1 MIFPFIC
8 MVASVTDGDTF
19 RCQDGRRIRL
29 AGVDAPE
36 LRGHCRPGRRCTP
49 GDPIASRGALRTLIE
64 GRGLIC
70 RQVGRSYGRILA
82 TCRYR
87 GIDVACVQLMRGHVV
102 KRYSES
108 WRVCR

>member
-1 MIFPFIC
+1 MIPILCFV
-8 MVASVTDGDTF
+8 VAVTDGDTF
-19 RCQDGRRIRL
+19 RCSDGRRIRL

-36 LRGHCRPGRRCTP
+36 LVGHCRRGRRCTP
-49 GDPIASRGALRTLIE
+49 GDPIASRSAL
-64 GRGLIC
+64 RGLIGGKMVVC
-70 RQVGRSYGRILA
+70 KPLGRSYSRILA

-87 GIDVACVQLMRGHVV
+87 GIDVACIQLMRGHVV